1 MPLTTAYL
9 ALGSNLGERLEQMC
23 SALELLEAEDVVIV
37 NASPVYQNR
46 AIGMGDADP
55 FLNAVVEVQTQLE
68 AEALLDVCLAVENKL
83 GRVRTGGWAPRTI
96 DIDVLI
102 FGQTRVETERLH
114 LPHPRIAERDFVL
127 QPLADIAPDLTLM
140 GQTVKALLDQL
151 PRVELERVSGA
162 LVNPKQRS

>member
-9 ALGSNLGERLEQMC
+9 ALGSYVGERLEQMR
-23 SALELLEAEDVVIV
+23 SALQLLEAAAVVIV

-55 FLNAVVEVQTQLE
+55 FLNAVVEVQTTLE
-68 AEALLDVCLAVENKL
+68 AEALLDVCLATENKL
-83 GRVRTGGWAPRTI
+83 GRVRTGGWSPRTI

-102 FGQTRVETERLH
+102 FGQTSVATERLH

-127 QPLADIAPDLTLM
+127 QPLADIAPDVELFGQSVQTLLE
-140 GQTVKALLDQL
+140 KL
-151 PRVELERVSGA
+151 PIIELERVTDS
-162 LVNPKQRS
+162 LR